1 MAEPTKSL
9 RVEYDREVAQA
20 GIDLLDVAPLIFQD
34 HIMLLELKRHRDE
47 LRDAVMARFWRDNG
61 PWALSRSCKLKNAE
75 VYYIPCCRDC
85 TPDPTRINH
94 RFWGQLLSIV
104 TACGLSYVVLST
116 INNAVTFTTNF
127 TDPDA
132 ADITAY
138 PKPAD
143 FNELIACKHMAPVSH
158 IDVHIVFQHVGRV
171 LGIVYGRKL
180 WEVKDLG
187 SDEIRKL
194 DMLFA
199 RLHASKH

>member
-20 GIDLLDVAPLIFQD
+20 GIKLLDVAPAIFPD

-47 LRDAVMARFWRDNG
+47 LLDAGMARFWRDNG
-61 PWALSRSCKLKNAE
+61 PWALSRSCKLRNAE

-85 TPDPTRINH
+85 TPTPTRINL
-94 RFWGQLLSIV
+94 RFWLQLLSIV
-104 TACGLSYVVLST
+104 NDCGLSYVVVST
-116 INNAVTFTTNF
+116 MNDAVSIRTNF
-127 TDPDA
+127 VEPEMTTPVA
-132 ADITAY
+132 F

-158 IDVHIVFQHVGRV
+158 IDVHIVFQRVGTV
-171 LGIVYGRKL
+171 LGIMYGRKL

-194 DMLFA
+194 DMLFS
-199 RLHASKH
+199 RLHASKD